1 MLLMP
6 SGVTDGRGEGS
17 RMRARRLAAITGA
30 VVLAFPVV
38 GCDDTGTSEPDG
50 NSGEQTPTAPPT
62 DDADTDTDG

>member
-1 MLLMP
+1 
-6 SGVTDGRGEGS
+6 
-17 RMRARRLAAITGA
+17 MRARRLAAITGA